1 MRLPIDTRSLKR
13 HPSLSQLA
21 VFSRIF
27 FVRENA
33 IKPAF
38 LLSFGCIYEK
48 SCLISCGLG
57 ATARV
62 LGHNGPKVLLELIL
76 TKSSKGLK
84 PYRFLFIAFH
94 NFFTNSRSFRLFLS
108 HNVHKNSNC
117 QISTTHNWSVL
128 KKNTLSLK
136 FIYSEKATKLY
147 EIFTLLLSYVVPVKS
162 KVKILWPSQN
172 IWTLLI

>member
-1 MRLPIDTRSLKR
+1 MTARQKTKRTGLRGLRLPASAGSLKR

-57 ATARV
+57 AAARV
-62 LGHNGPKVLLELIL
+62 LGHNGPKVLLLEIIL
-76 TKSSKGLK
+76 TKSSKGPKSYRLSVYCFSHFFYKFKIDSETSHVQLVKLK
-84 PYRFLFIAFH
+84 
-94 NFFTNSRSFRLFLS
+94 S
-108 HNVHKNSNC
+108 
-117 QISTTHNWSVL
+117 
-128 KKNTLSLK
+128 
-136 FIYSEKATKLY
+136 
-147 EIFTLLLSYVVPVKS
+147 
-162 KVKILWPSQN
+162 
-172 IWTLLI
+172 